1 MIEQRNFWSLGRIF
15 RTMPERF
22 LRIPRRALH
31 FAIGDILLFYNKIN
45 PSKGDKTRLTYNCA
59 HLRSTKE
66 SLTGSVK
73 NLFVRKKF

>member
-31 FAIGDILLFYNKIN
+31 FAIRNILLFYKRVEPFKKVAQFAKTFRKHEICL
-45 PSKGDKTRLTYNCA
+45 SFLGD
-59 HLRSTKE
+59 
-66 SLTGSVK
+66 
-73 NLFVRKKF
+73 